1 MYNKPYV
8 ILLFLQVNLYTLL
21 NKFNA
26 VTEKEY
32 KTYKENFMKRFE
44 ITELP
49 PYLILYIKVSTKFR
63 KLYNSI

>member
-1 MYNKPYV
+1 M
-8 ILLFLQVNLYTLL
+8 L

-26 VTEKEY
+26 ITEKEY

-49 PYLILYIKVSTKFR
+49 PYLILYIKVSIILCYR
-63 KLYNSI
+63 LYNIKNY